1 MTKKII
7 KPAPDRTSL
16 TPDEISQAH
25 ALREAGYT
33 ALAISQRTGI
43 SVRSLTRHFAAAGT
57 RKGAIKAA
65 VLKRAKDDLLSRI
78 TSDETIREEAARL
91 IADDLAHSRHLREVI
106 YAASEHMVATNLEEA
121 VLVNRAAAAYSTT
134 IKNTSD
140 LIRHSLR
147 LDALTESSDELP
159 ELTIQELSQADV
171 ERIQRE
177 RAEQVEAEKEGAE
190 QDDPEMV
197 A

>member
-1 MTKKII
+1 MTKKTT
-7 KPAPDRTSL
+7 KPASDRTSL

-33 ALAISQRTGI
+33 TLAISQRTGI
-43 SVRSLTRHFAAAGT
+43 SVRTLTRHFAAAGT

-65 VLKRAKDDLLSRI
+65 ILKRAKDDLLSRI
-78 TSDETIREEAARL
+78 ISDEAIREEAARL

-121 VLVNRAAAAYSTT
+121 VQVNRAAAAYSTT

-147 LDALTESSDELP
+147 VEALSESSDELP
-159 ELTIQELSQADV
+159 ELTIQELSQADI

-177 RAEQVEAEKEGAE
+177 HAEQEEAKH
-190 QDDPEMV
+190 DDPEMV